1 MHRPEDQINPRFEAQ
16 KIAFAP
22 VVFQVVLTL
31 RNLGVLDALRK
42 SRKRGLSIPELKH
55 QLEITEYG
63 LSVLLELALLSGI
76 VEQKDEGHFL
86 LTETGKY
93 IELDPL
99 TKVNFDFINDI
110 CYRGLAHLQESVI
123 KSQPIGL
130 KELGPWETIYQGLA
144 NMDLKAQK
152 SWLAFDH
159 YYSTDSSS
167 ESLKILFSSTP
178 KSLIDIGG
186 NDGRF
191 AFHCC
196 QFDPEIQVTIVDL
209 PGQIQ
214 MAKSRIEGSPYDS
227 RVDFISMNILKEKK
241 ALPQADAVWMSQFL
255 DCFSES
261 EVRDILKYVG
271 SQIDVNTS
279 VYIVETLWDQQE
291 HPASSFSVAATSVY
305 FTTMAN
311 GNSKMFSAEKL
322 RSLINESGLQI
333 IDEVFPV
340 GMSHTLFHC
349 KVKLV

>member
-1 MHRPEDQINPRFEAQ
+1 MRDSDDYFNPRFEAQ

-22 VVFQVVLTL
+22 VVFHVALSL

-42 SRKRGLSIPELKH
+42 SRKLGLSIPQLKR
-55 QLEITEYG
+55 QLQISEYG
-63 LSVLLELALLSGI
+63 LSVLLELALLTGI
-76 VEQKDEGHFL
+76 VEQKEDAHFI

-110 CYRGLAHLQESVI
+110 CYKGLAHLEESI
-123 KSQPIGL
+123 LKSKPEGL
-130 KELGPWETIYQGLA
+130 KELGHWETIYQGLSEM
-144 NMDLKAQK
+144 NQQAQK

-159 YYSTDSSS
+159 YYSTDSSP
-167 ESLKILFSSTP
+167 ELLQFLFSSAP
-178 KSLIDIGG
+178 KTLVDIGG

-191 AFHCC
+191 ALNCC
-196 QFDPEIQVTIVDL
+196 KHNPEVQITIVDL

-227 RVDFISMNILKEKK
+227 RIEYISMDILKENKP
-241 ALPQADAVWMSQFL
+241 LPKADAVWMSQFL

-271 SQIDVNTS
+271 RQIDLNTN
-279 VYIVETLWDQQE
+279 VYIIETLWDQQE

-311 GNSKMFSAEKL
+311 GNSKMFSAKKL
-322 RSLINESGLQI
+322 RALINESGLQI
-333 IDEVFPV
+333 IDEVFPI

-349 KVKLV
+349 KVKPV